1 MWVTSAGCLAEPST
15 AQHGMFAC
23 ADMPVCVF
31 VRSCMCPADAGHA
44 ADLARQAAHLSS
56 LTDLV
61 AEESKVN
68 RELAGLL
75 QERLES
81 SKR

>member
-1 MWVTSAGCLAEPST
+1 
-15 AQHGMFAC
+15 
-23 ADMPVCVF
+23 MPMHIFVC
-31 VRSCMCPADAGHA
+31 SCMRVADAGHA

-56 LTDLV
+56 LTDSV

>member
-1 MWVTSAGCLAEPST
+1 MSCPVL
-15 AQHGMFAC
+15 C
-23 ADMPVCVF
+23 ATPCCV
-31 VRSCMCPADAGHA
+31 RADAGHA
-44 ADLARQAAHLSS
+44 ADLARQAAHLHS
-56 LTDLV
+56 LTGSV

-75 QERLES
+75 LERLES

>member
-1 MWVTSAGCLAEPST
+1 
-15 AQHGMFAC
+15 
-23 ADMPVCVF
+23 MP
-31 VRSCMCPADAGHA
+31 PPNLGIYAHADAGHA
-44 ADLARQAAHLSS
+44 ADLQRQAAHLDS
-56 LTDLV
+56 LTRAV

-75 QERLES
+75 VERLES